1 MLLSTSF
8 CPIFSLFL
16 LLNSSPLGD
25 ALAATPES
33 PLASSSPAIM
43 LQPSSAL
50 LFVTSLLAA
59 LPVNADG
66 LYTKKSP
73 VLQVNQKNY
82 DQLIANSNHTSVSPA
97 AQSII
102 NGLQTSLTKLS

>member
-1 MLLSTSF
+1 
-8 CPIFSLFL
+8 
-16 LLNSSPLGD
+16 
-25 ALAATPES
+25 
-33 PLASSSPAIM
+33 M

-97 AQSII
+97 AQCII